1 LRWQKKSIRERE
13 RERKKEEED
22 LTKIKLK
29 QLHDVHF
36 GIPFI
41 LFITFV
47 ETWRWFYCSPFLLLL
62 LLLFEESLF
71 DESL

>member
-1 LRWQKKSIRERE
+1 LFIFLSIYHKIEGAKKKAKE
-13 RERKKEEED
+13 RERKKEEEH
-22 LTKIKLK
+22 LSKIKLK

-47 ETWRWFYCSPFLLLL
+47 GTWRWFLLYPLPPPPSPL
-62 LLLFEESLF
+62 
-71 DESL
+71 

>member
-1 LRWQKKSIRERE
+1 LRGEKKNAKE

-22 LTKIKLK
+22 LSKINVKK
-29 QLHDVHF
+29 LHDVHF

-41 LFITFV
+41 LFIIFV
-47 ETWRWFYCSPFLLLL
+47 GTWRWFYCSDFLLL